1 MHKRL
6 ATSALI
12 AVAAVALAGCGG
24 ATPQGNASPSS
35 STPSPTPTPTPKSYS
50 NEDLT
55 AIVAGLKDSKGQA
68 LTVVPAAQIDQ
79 GLITAKKMLKTA
91 VITPPECGVLADNN
105 AQVPEGSTYA
115 AGTTQSAANQTA
127 IIITVFAV
135 KDPSVMSA
143 EFDKSQTALGKC
155 ATFTVQLKGQEI
167 AMTMQPLDVKTSG
180 EKSLSVLSTQSLAT
194 GQKQMNMQVM
204 GVKGTLAVTAV
215 KAGAA
220 VSPESVPELVQLV
233 NDVLGKG

>member
-1 MHKRL
+1 MHNRR
-6 ATSALI
+6 ATSVLI
-12 AVAAVALAGCGG
+12 AVAALALAGCGG
-24 ATPQGNASPSS
+24 STPQADSSPSS

-55 AIVAGLKDSKGQA
+55 ALVAGLKDSKGQA
-68 LTVVPAAQIDQ
+68 LTVIPAAQIDQ
-79 GLITAKKMLKTA
+79 GLITAKKMLKAA

-127 IIITVFAV
+127 IIITVVAV
-135 KDPSVMSA
+135 KDPAVMAA

-155 ATFTVQLKGQEI
+155 AAFTVQLKGQEI
-167 AMTMQPLDVKTSG
+167 SMTMRPLDVKTSG

-220 VSPESVPELVQLV
+220 VSPESAPELVQLV